1 MNKKSRLL
9 FVIPSVLL
17 FAVVTNTSLF
27 SRWPQIQESSLI
39 RSGSSLLV
47 GGFINVRFYQAS
59 TLAAAQSVLPDGYTA
74 ESCFLDATQT
84 LKADDK
90 GLVLHSAVNKDLFSA
105 VDRLSRTFI
114 VRYTAPFHPVSAARE
129 LSKVAGIEIAEPWY
143 AAQLQAT
150 PNDPLW
156 PIQTGVRRMKFDAAW
171 DIVQGNPNVVI
182 AISDNGVTQDHEDI
196 KPSLWRNVN
205 EIAGN
210 GLDDDG
216 NGYVDDYS
224 GVNFTWRQDG
234 TSPASTTNH
243 SNDGHGTKVAGLA
256 GATTNNGLGIAGTS
270 NGSRLFPMKTALSNS
285 GSIVFGYQSL
295 IYAADMGFNVANCS
309 WGVVKPP
316 SPIDQSVIDYC
327 IAKGMVVVASA
338 GNHGS
343 APNTTGWTQLN
354 YPSAYDGVIGVGEVS
369 STDVLASTS
378 GLGKNAA
385 VMASSVDA
393 ITTGSGGGYTSS
405 GINGTSFSAPM
416 GSGAVALIRSRFP
429 QLSPRQVA
437 ALLRRTADDIT
448 EDNPSVAHIISGR
461 INARSAVATDP
472 TTIPALRIQNVK
484 RTFTN
489 GKPADRFAAGDTLDF
504 TYTIVNDLALINNVS
519 CELKIAEAGGWDIA
533 ILQGTRSIASID
545 QEQSVNVG
553 TFRIHIKS
561 ISPLPGILRLKFSA
575 TSYRDSSL
583 DYVMPPSGMST
594 MENDQIAYSVGDD
607 GTFGYS
613 NSLDTRQGIGFVWKK
628 GYNLLS
634 PSGFLL
640 CENRSRVLKGFD
652 NISNRSEFSTVKSYT
667 EPQPNQSVM
676 TDSAADVSRRIGV
689 RVEQTN
695 TFPST
700 NSQATV
706 LSISL
711 ENISGSNL
719 TDIAAGH
726 FFDWDIGNAGLENT
740 TRLAPEAIPPTFRYI
755 GNAQA
760 FLRNG
765 VGAVVVCAA
774 VSDELEI
781 QAQVSGFMLSYM
793 VGRGITDTEVIQLL
807 TSGTQIQTTGTGD
820 VSGVIG
826 MMFPGTMAPS
836 EIRTFRIVIGVA
848 STYDLAAQ
856 IVRDAIL
863 APTGVAELANAGVQV
878 FPVPATDVLTIRHDQ
893 RATFIEVYDNAGRSI
908 KRIDVV
914 PNENES
920 SFDVSGWYQGMY
932 QLRIGSGTLFTVV
945 PIIVIH

>member
-1 MNKKSRLL
+1 MDKKSRLL

-39 RSGSSLLV
+39 RSGSVLLV

-59 TLAAAQSVLPDGYTA
+59 TLAAAQLVLPDGYTA
-74 ESCFLDATQT
+74 ETCFLDATQT
-84 LKADDK
+84 SKADGK
-90 GLVLHSAVNKDLFSA
+90 GPVLHSAVNKDLLLA

-114 VRYTAPFHPVSAARE
+114 VRYTAPLHPVSAARE
-129 LSKVAGIEIAEPWY
+129 LSKVGGIEIAEPWY
-143 AAQLQAT
+143 AAELQAT

-156 PIQTGVRRMKFDAAW
+156 PAQNGVRRMRFDAAW

-196 KPSLWRNVN
+196 KASLWKNVN

-210 GLDDDG
+210 GLDDDA

-234 TSPASTTNH
+234 TSPGSTTNH

-270 NGSRLFPMKTALSNS
+270 NGCRLFPMKTALSNS
-285 GSIVFGYQSL
+285 GSIVYGYQSL
-295 IYAADMGFNVANCS
+295 IYAADMGFKVANCS
-309 WGVVKPP
+309 WGIVKPP

-378 GLGKNAA
+378 GLGKNAV

-393 ITTGSGGGYTSS
+393 ITTGSGGDYTAS

-416 GSGAVALIRSRFP
+416 GSGAVALIRSRYT

-437 ALLRRTADDIT
+437 ALLRRTADDIAK
-448 EDNPSVAHIISGR
+448 DNASVAHIISGR
-461 INARSAVATDP
+461 INARRAVATDP
-472 TTIPALRIQNVK
+472 TTLPALRIQNVK

-504 TYTIVNDLALINNVS
+504 TYTIVNDLALVSNVI
-519 CELKIAEAGGWDIA
+519 CELEIAEAGGWDVS
-533 ILQGTRSIASID
+533 ILQSTQSIESID
-545 QEQSVNVG
+545 QGQSVNVG
-553 TFRIHIKS
+553 TFRVHVKS
-561 ISPLPGILRLKFSA
+561 ISPLPGILRLNFSA
-575 TSYRDSSL
+575 SNYRDSSL

-594 MENDQIAYSVGDD
+594 MENDQIAYSAGDD

-613 NSLDTRQGIGFVWKK
+613 SSLVTRQGIGFVWKK

-652 NISNRSEFSTVKSYT
+652 NISNQSEFSTVKPYT
-667 EPQPNQSVM
+667 EPQRNRSVM
-676 TDSAADVSRRIGV
+676 TDSAAIVSRRIGV

-695 TFPST
+695 TFPSV

-706 LSISL
+706 LSITL
-711 ENISGSNL
+711 ENISGSDL

-726 FFDWDIGNAGLENT
+726 FFDWDIGSAGLENT
-740 TRLAPEAIPPTFRYI
+740 TRLAPEAIPPTIRYI
-755 GNAQA
+755 GDAQA

-765 VGAVVVCAA
+765 AGATVVCAA

-781 QAQVSGFMLSYM
+781 QAQVSGFLLSDM
-793 VGRGITDTEVIQLL
+793 VGQGITDEEVIQLL
-807 TSGTQIQTTGTGD
+807 TSGTQVQTTMTGD
-820 VSGVIG
+820 VAGVIG
-826 MMFPGTMAPS
+826 MKFPGTLAPS
-836 EIRTFRIVIGVA
+836 ERRTFRIVIGVA
-848 STYDLAAQ
+848 STYDQAAE
-856 IVRDAIL
+856 IVRNAIL
-863 APTGVAELANAGVQV
+863 TPTGVAEPSDSGIQV
-878 FPVPATDVLTIRHDQ
+878 FPVPASDVLTIRHDQ
-893 RATFIEVYDNAGRSI
+893 RATFIEVSDNAGRIIRPMDIS
-908 KRIDVV
+908 
-914 PNENES
+914 PYENES
-920 SFDVSGWYQGMY
+920 KIDVSGLFQGMY
-932 QLRIGSGTLFTVV
+932 QCRIGSGTSFMVV
-945 PIIVIH
+945 RFIVIH